1 MSASLRALSPPGSK
15 TYADAMAKREEAVE
29 GNSGVEPRGY
39 EESRAALA
47 DVVAALEAGDMS
59 LEDALT
65 IWERGETYANECERW
80 LLGAQ
85 QRLTEQSAEPSD

>member
-1 MSASLRALSPPGSK
+1 
-15 TYADAMAKREEAVE
+15 MAKREEAVE
-29 GNSGVEPRGY
+29 GTSAVEPRGY

-65 IWERGETYANECERW
+65 LWERGET
-80 LLGAQ
+80 
-85 QRLTEQSAEPSD
+85 

>member
-1 MSASLRALSPPGSK
+1 
-15 TYADAMAKREEAVE
+15 MAKRGEAGRE
-29 GNSGVEPRGY
+29 NPGGDTPGY
-39 EESRAALA
+39 EQARAALA

-65 IWERGETYANECERW
+65 LWERGEAYATECERW

-85 QRLTEQSAEPSD
+85 DRVTEQSAEQSD